1 MGLNKEKVSMNSL
14 KAFRNFDQI
23 LTLEGSSKK
32 DGRNLKPEDMTILQN
47 ASIVCSDTEII
58 WVGPEK
64 SFPKKFEEKADH
76 SYFEGRVLTPEIVDS
91 HTHLIF
97 GGDRADEYSMRLN
110 GEDYQEIAKSGGGI
124 LSTMK
129 GTQNLSSEELFNIS
143 VERINRIHSY
153 GVGTIEIK
161 SGYGLTY
168 SKEMELTKV
177 IDRLKKHFH
186 PKVQIKNTFM
196 AAHAVPKDFSSSK
209 EFMKSVV
216 IPLLEELSDEK
227 IIDAVDIFHEENYFD
242 REDTELLFEK
252 SKTLGIP
259 RKSHAD
265 EFFDNKGAILAAK
278 HNALSTDHLLRTEKD
293 GIEAL
298 AESSTVATLLP
309 GTGFF
314 LGKPQANA
322 RRFLDQGVKV
332 AIASD
337 YNPGSCHCDNVVLV
351 ASLAAPAYQMNI
363 AELWSSITLNA
374 AHALGLKNQGA
385 IIPGLRP
392 RFTIFNVSNIN
403 SITYNW
409 GRQLSLGTLTTQI

>member
-1 MGLNKEKVSMNSL
+1 MKPL

-23 LTLEGSSKK
+23 LTLEGSYKK
-32 DGRNLKPEDMTILQN
+32 NGRKLKPEDMSILHK
-47 ASIVCSDTEII
+47 ASIVCSETEVL
-58 WVGPEK
+58 WVGLEK
-64 SFPKKFEEKADH
+64 DFPKEYEEIAEH
-76 SYFEGRVLTPEIVDS
+76 SYFEGKVLTPEIVDS

-97 GGDRADEYSMRLN
+97 GGNRADEYSMRLN
-110 GEDYQEIAKSGGGI
+110 GADYQEIAKSGGGI
-124 LSTMK
+124 LNTMK
-129 GTQNLSSEELFNIS
+129 GTQALSSEELFDIS
-143 VERINRIHSY
+143 VDRINRIHSY

-177 IDRLKKHFH
+177 IDKLKKHFH

-196 AAHAVPKDFSSSK
+196 AAHAVPKEYKNSN
-209 EFMKSVV
+209 EFMNSVV
-216 IPLLEELSDEK
+216 IPLLEELADK
-227 IIDAVDIFHEENYFD
+227 GIIDAVDIFHEKNYFD
-242 REDTELLFEK
+242 EKDTKLLFEK
-252 SKTLGIP
+252 AQALGID

-265 EFFDNKGAILAAK
+265 EFFDNKGAILAA
-278 HNALSTDHLLRTEKD
+278 NYQALSTDHLLRTEQD

-298 AESSTVATLLP
+298 ASSSTVATLLP

-337 YNPGSCHCDNVVLV
+337 YNPGSCHCDNVILV
-351 ASLAAPAYQMNI
+351 ASLAAPAYKMNM

-374 AHALGLKNQGA
+374 AHALGIKNQGA
-385 IIPGLRP
+385 VKQGLRP
-392 RFTIFNVSNIN
+392 RFTIFDVSNIN

-409 GRQLSLGTLTTQI
+409 GRQLSSGTITTES